1 MGEEWRVFPCLLPHN
16 IYRSGLWYDNPFA
29 WFLRAFS
36 ADDMIFLHL
45 LEMLKDST
53 SIDVQSV
60 SNLSGSDVPIAG
72 DKLQNGIS
80 RFWTTFLD
88 HLSGPPLFSFLS
100 SSSFCKDTTNILM
113 SQEKMGDNIKKMAN
127 LFVISDFCS
136 IFAFGLI
143 RPRVMTSVF
152 CGLK

>member
-1 MGEEWRVFPCLLPHN
+1 
-16 IYRSGLWYDNPFA
+16 
-29 WFLRAFS
+29 
-36 ADDMIFLHL
+36 MIFLHL